1 MDRYDFFWETMK
13 LCNWDSFVGDKNA
26 LAPLVRVL
34 SKLPDEKIF
43 SFEDVMVELL
53 YALDTR
59 KLFTQCKKANP
70 NAGDYMF
77 LNARCAALTGGKEYY
92 EKVKACKMKRVWGR
106 TWEAEYDTI
115 LQVPSRAWA
124 LKHRKHSCDYPHET
138 PLCCKTG
145 SNGEAWN

>member
-26 LAPLVRVL
+26 LAPLIRVL
-34 SKLPDEKIF
+34 SKLPDETIF

-106 TWEAEYDTI
+106 TW
-115 LQVPSRAWA
+115 A
-124 LKHRKHSCDYPHET
+124 LKYRKHSCDYPHEM
-138 PLCCKTG
+138 PLCYKTG
-145 SNGEAWN
+145 SNGDGWNGCF